1 MDGSGLE
8 LSSSEA
14 ISGSAP
20 GAEGEDEQVADF
32 ITVSAGREEGVVDP
46 LSITIADTSHHL
58 PPIGTLQVFFL
69 VLWKMIEFCLVS
81 VID

>member
-20 GAEGEDEQVADF
+20 VAEGEAEQVADF
-32 ITVSAGREEGVVDP
+32 ITVSTGREEGAVDP

-58 PPIGTLQVFFL
+58 PTIGTDHVFFPVFGL
-69 VLWKMIEFCLVS
+69 YFVCS
-81 VID
+81 V